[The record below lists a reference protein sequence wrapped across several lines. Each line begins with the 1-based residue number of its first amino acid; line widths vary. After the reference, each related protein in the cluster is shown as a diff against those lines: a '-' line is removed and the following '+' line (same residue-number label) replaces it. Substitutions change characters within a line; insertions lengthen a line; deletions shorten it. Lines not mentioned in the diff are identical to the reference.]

1 MIDKY
6 MMIGGA
12 DGPTSVFIA
21 GELGNTS
28 WLNIFGLII
37 VALILIPNIIY
48 AIAVKGQKN
57 KCKNMFM
64 NILEQVGR
72 YACMLLMIFNVGITE
87 FGFSSVAL
95 FLVYLFGN
103 AALLVAYWVVWMLYF
118 KKPSFGKQIA
128 LAVIPTAIFL
138 LCGVTMGHWL
148 LVIFA
153 VVFGVAHVY
162 VTCKNRV

>member
-72 YACMLLMIFNVGITE
+72 YACMLLMIFNVGIAE
-87 FGFSSVAL
+87 FGFSNVAL
-95 FLVYLFGN
+95 FLAYLFGN
-103 AALLVAYWVVWMLYF
+103 AVLLVAYWVVWILYF

-148 LVIFA
+148 LVVFA

-162 VTCKNRV
+162 VTCKNKV

>member
-28 WLNIFGLII
+28 WLSIFGLII

-57 KCKNMFM
+57 KCKNTFM

-72 YACMLLMIFNVGITE
+72 YACMLLMIFNVGIAE
-87 FGFSSVAL
+87 FGFSNVAL
-95 FLVYLFGN
+95 FLAYLFGN
-103 AALLVAYWVVWMLYF
+103 AVLLVAYWVVWILYF

-148 LVIFA
+148 LVVFA

-162 VTCKNRV
+162 VTCKNKV

>member
-21 GELGNTS
+21 GELGNIS

-72 YACMLLMIFNVGITE
+72 YACMLLMIFNVGIAE
-87 FGFSSVAL
+87 FGFSNVAL
-95 FLVYLFGN
+95 FLAYLFGN
-103 AALLVAYWVVWMLYF
+103 AVLLVAYWVVWMLYF

-148 LVIFA
+148 LVVFA

-162 VTCKNRV
+162 VTCKNKV

>member
-1 MIDKY
+1 MVDNY

-72 YACMLLMIFNVGITE
+72 YACMLLMIFNVGIAE
-87 FGFSSVAL
+87 FGFSNVVL
-95 FLVYLFGN
+95 FLAYLFGN
-103 AALLVAYWVVWMLYF
+103 AVLLVAYWVVWMLYF

-162 VTCKNRV
+162 VTCKNKV

>member
-37 VALILIPNIIY
+37 VVLILIPNIIY

-72 YACMLLMIFNVGITE
+72 YACMLLMIFNVGIAE
-87 FGFSSVAL
+87 FGFSNVAL
-95 FLVYLFGN
+95 FLAYLFGN
-103 AALLVAYWVVWMLYF
+103 AVLLVAYWVVWMLYF

-148 LVIFA
+148 LVVFA

-162 VTCKNRV
+162 VTCKNKV